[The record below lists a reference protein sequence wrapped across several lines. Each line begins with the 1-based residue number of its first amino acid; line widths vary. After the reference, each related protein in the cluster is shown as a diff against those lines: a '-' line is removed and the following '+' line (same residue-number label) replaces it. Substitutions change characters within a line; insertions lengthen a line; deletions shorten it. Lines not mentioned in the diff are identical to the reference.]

1 MGRGRREELQKAK
14 GKSSRI
20 IIIGIIIAIAVAVG
34 VGAYFMSTTGTGQQG
49 AVTASVKE
57 SGSGQS
63 LLVDWKHV
71 HGIGIDPSDPTTIY
85 VGTHGALYKSS
96 GGSGWTIVGDDR
108 SDLMGFLVHP
118 YDGKIL
124 YSSGHPPQGGN
135 LGFRKSV
142 DSGLTWQ
149 TLSTVLTPPADFH
162 AMAISV
168 ANPNLLYG
176 YDSGGRGLFR
186 TLNEGNNWELV
197 NSPDD
202 TIISLAAHPK
212 DEKVVFAGTIS
223 GIYRSDD
230 QGFTWK
236 QLDDFKGL
244 SISAMAFGRGVVYA
258 FVASHEVGIIRSS
271 DDGKTWVR
279 VGGDLGSE
287 TAFNITVEPTNQD
300 SLYASG
306 ALTLESGETVQSLYR
321 STNGGKNWFLIA
333 TNSKFHPT
341 IASEPSKRP
350 TTLADISMRDIN
362 GRTFSFGEFTS
373 KVLVLQL
380 TAPNC
385 PSCAAQNSELTKIA
399 TEYTSDQISLVSISI
414 DPTLNDSDLKDWA
427 KKYGITWTV
436 ARDDVGLAFALG
448 IRTSSTVFIIDE
460 SITSGFRHD
469 GVVSSDVM
477 TQEIQ
482 ELLG

>member
-1 MGRGRREELQKAK
+1 MGRGRRQEIQK
-14 GKSSRI
+14 GKSKSTRI
-20 IIIGIIIAIAVAVG
+20 IIIGIIIAVAVG
-34 VGAYFMSTTGTGQQG
+34 VGISAYFMSTTGTGQQQG
-49 AVTASVKE
+49 VTASTKE
-57 SGSGQS
+57 SSPGQNI
-63 LLVDWKHV
+63 LVDWIHI

-85 VGTHGALYKSS
+85 TGTHGALYKSS

-124 YSSGHPPQGGN
+124 YSSGHPQQGGN
-135 LGFRKSV
+135 LGFRKSIDGGV
-142 DSGLTWQ
+142 TWQ
-149 TLSTVLTPPADFH
+149 TLSTVLSPPADFH
-162 AMAISV
+162 AMAISA
-168 ANPNLLYG
+168 ANPNILYG

-186 TLNEGNNWELV
+186 TQDGGNTWEQV

-212 DEKVVFAGTIS
+212 DEKVVFAGTGS

-230 QGFTWK
+230 QGFTWS
-236 QLDDFKGL
+236 QLSEFKRPPVTAL
-244 SISAMAFGRGVVYA
+244 AFGREGVLYA
-258 FVASHEVGIIRSS
+258 FVGHTVGIVRSL
-271 DDGKTWVR
+271 DDGKTWVKI
-279 VGGDLGSE
+279 GGDLGSE
-287 TAFNITVEPTNQD
+287 TVFNIAVDPINQD

-306 ALTLESGETVQSLYR
+306 ALKLQSGETAQSLYR
-321 STNGGKNWFLIA
+321 STNGGQSWFLIA
-333 TNSKFHPT
+333 TNSKSHPA

-350 TTLADISMRDIN
+350 TTLADISMTDIN

-373 KVLVLQL
+373 KVLLLQL

-385 PSCAAQNSELTKIA
+385 PSCAAQNSELTKLA
-399 TEYTSDQISLVSISI
+399 TNYTPDQVSFASISI
-414 DPTLNDSDLKDWA
+414 DPTLNDSDLKEWA

-436 ARDDVGLAFALG
+436 ARDNVGLAFALG

-460 SITSGFRHD
+460 SRTSGFRHD
-469 GVVSSDVM
+469 GVVSSEAM

-482 ELLG
+482 QLLG